1 MNITNPELFTSLL
14 GIANI
19 EIVDIKKINGELL
32 IYVSSTEEE
41 THCHKC
47 GKNINCFHGFSPEIK
62 LRHLPIFKFKTY
74 IIIKPKRYLCC
85 NHSARL
91 TTTQKCPWYRRKSKT
106 TQGYENHILLSLINS
121 TLQDVSHKEDIGY
134 AIIETIIDKNIASE
148 IEWAGVNHLNK
159 MGIDEIALK
168 KGHKDFVT
176 IVSAYIEGQLR
187 IIATLEDRKKQTLK
201 DFFLSI
207 PKRLRRTV
215 SIICSDLYTGFINA
229 AKEVFGKKIKVVAD
243 RFHVA
248 KLYRK
253 GLESLRKKEMKRL
266 IKELSDTRYKTLK
279 NIMWLLRYPPSELTS
294 DQKRILKRLF
304 NYSPQLKEAYAL
316 INQLTDIY
324 NAPISQG
331 TAKRRMKGWM
341 TQVRNKGVTCLNA
354 FLKTMASNMDI
365 ITHYFINRDN
375 SGFVEGLNTKIK
387 ITKRRCY
394 GITNIKHLFQ
404 RVFLDLEGYNFLKY
418 Q

>member
-74 IIIKPKRYLCC
+74 IIIKPKRYLC
-85 NHSARL
+85 NTHSNQT
-91 TTTQKCPWYRRKSKT
+91 TTTQKLSWYRERSST
-106 TQGYENHILLSLINS
+106 TIDYENHILLSMINS
-121 TLQDVSHKEDIGY
+121 TIQDVACKEDIGY
-134 AIIETIIDKNIASE
+134 AVIENIIDKNICTEMNWDE
-148 IEWAGVNHLNK
+148 IKSLNK
-159 MGIDEIALK
+159 IGIDEISLK

-176 IVSAYIEGQLR
+176 IISAYINEEIR
-187 IIATLEDRKKQTLK
+187 VIAILKDRKKKTVK

-207 PKRLRRTV
+207 PKRLRKTV
-215 SIICSDLYTGFINA
+215 TIVCSDLYKGFINA
-229 AKEVFGKKIKVVAD
+229 AKEVFGKKTKVVAD

-248 KLYRK
+248 KLYRE
-253 GLESLRKKEMKRL
+253 GFESLRKKEMKRL
-266 IKELSDTRYKTLK
+266 KKELSETEYKGLK
-279 NIMWLLRYPPSELTS
+279 NIMWILRKSYSELTS
-294 DQKRILKRLF
+294 DEKRILKNAF
-304 NYSPQLKEAYAL
+304 KYSPDLKISYDL
-316 INQLTDIY
+316 LNNLTAIY
-324 NAPISQG
+324 NSPIPQG
-331 TAKRRMKGWM
+331 SAKRRMKGWM
-341 TQVRNKGVTCLNA
+341 EKIRNQGVSCFNKFLNT
-354 FLKTMASNMDI
+354 LTLNMEE
-365 ITHYFINRDN
+365 ITNYFINRDN

-394 GITNIKHLFQ
+394 GITNISHLFQ
-404 RVFLDLEGYNFLKY
+404 RIFLDVSGYKILNI

>member
-1 MNITNPELFTSLL
+1 MNTLSPELLSPFLDIPNIKITNTQR
-14 GIANI
+14 NND
-19 EIVDIKKINGELL
+19 EIF
-32 IYVSSTEEE
+32 IYVDSLEAGAN
-41 THCHKC
+41 CHKC
-47 GKNINCFHGFSPEIK
+47 GKFTQNFHGYGPELK
-62 LRHLPIFKFKTY
+62 LRHLPVFNLKTY

-85 NHSARL
+85 HHSTRL
-91 TTTQKCPWYRRKSKT
+91 TTTQKCSWYRRKSKT
-106 TQGYENHILLSLINS
+106 TQGYENHVLLSLINS
-121 TLQDVSHKEDIGY
+121 TVQDVSHKEDLGY

-159 MGIDEIALK
+159 IGIDEIALK

-176 IVSAYIEGQLR
+176 IVSAYIEGHLR
-187 IIATLEDRKKQTLK
+187 IIATLKDRKKKTIK

-248 KLYRK
+248 KLYKK

-266 IKELSDTRYKTLK
+266 KEELSDARYKTLK
-279 NIMWLLRYPPSELTS
+279 NIMWLLRHPPSELTS

-304 NYSPQLKEAYAL
+304 NYSPKLKEAYEL

-331 TAKRRMKGWM
+331 TAKKRMKGWM
-341 TQVRNKGVTCLNA
+341 TRVRNKGVTCLNA
-354 FLKTMASNMDI
+354 FLKTLASNMDI

-404 RVFLDLEGYNFLKY
+404 RIFLDLEGYNFLKY